1 MGYVIAASVAFG
13 LGGALMRSSAGW
25 SGLWPTLGV
34 LACFATGALLLGRA
48 VRTEGLTIAYVAG
61 LGIEALV
68 SVCLGRYV
76 FHEAVSPVQLGG
88 IALIAAGIA
97 TVQFG

>member
-1 MGYVIAASVAFG
+1 VGYVIAASVAFG
-13 LGGALMRSSAGW
+13 LGGALMRISGGW
-25 SGLWPTLGV
+25 SDVWPTLGV
-34 LACFATGALLLGRA
+34 LACFAAGALLLGRA
-48 VRTEGLTIAYVAG
+48 VSIEGLTVAYVAG

-76 FHEAVSPVQLGG
+76 FHEAVSPVQLAG
-88 IALIAAGIA
+88 IALIAVGIA